1 MKGFGDWL
9 GESKLGLDDI
19 KVLREQTNNLGER
32 WPRKFDKIG
41 EYVEALQNIQCTR
54 AKVAFYNLWPL
65 YEDQERRHTRGIS
78 QTGIVVTVIAALLLY
93 LIFYVLTHMDIQN
106 LGGDSTRGVLAFLFG
121 ITTVGIVIMVVVA
134 VFFEARETT
143 LDDRFQRGKDILTIL
158 IGLLGAILGY
168 YFGQA
173 AGTKTPVETSAT
185 GKSSTGT
192 SATGTSATAT
202 PATGTSATGQPSPAA
217 PSN

>member
-9 GESKLGLDDI
+9 SESKLGLDDI
-19 KVLREQTNNLGER
+19 KVLREQTNKLGER
-32 WPRKFDKIG
+32 WPRKPDKIG
-41 EYVEALQNIQCTR
+41 EYVEVLQNIPCTR

-78 QTGIVVTVIAALLLY
+78 QTGIVVTIIAALLLY
-93 LIFYVLTHMDIQN
+93 LIFYVLTHMDIKN

-173 AGTKTPVETSAT
+173 AGTKTPAETA
-185 GKSSTGT
+185 
-192 SATGTSATAT
+192 ATAT
-202 PATGTSATGQPSPAA
+202 AA
-217 PSN
+217 PGTAAPGN